1 MSNGPSWGK
10 RIVTVGNSILRFA
23 LFYHGYT
30 KLAFIG
36 GLLTLAWALDEW
48 FPSHMRHFFRPWAL
62 VINTAFLAYGVL
74 SGGPSILALFLAG
87 SSFLAWNAGLF
98 LERWTDGPLTI
109 QYQYLRRVG
118 ILTALG
124 LLAGFSA
131 VTLQGRFTLFFL
143 PVLLLILAAGF
154 LWLRLISRALREERK
169 D

>member
-1 MSNGPSWGK
+1 MVRLVK
-10 RIVTVGNSILRFA
+10 RLAAVGTSIFMFA

-30 KLAFIG
+30 GVAIIG
-36 GLLTLAWALDEW
+36 GLLNFAWAIDEW
-48 FPSHMRHFFRPWAL
+48 LGFDIRRFLRSWAL
-62 VINTAFLAYGVL
+62 VINTAFLVYGVL
-74 SGGPSILALFLAG
+74 NGRPSMLALFLAG
-87 SSFLAWNAGLF
+87 SSLLAWNAGLF

-143 PVLLLILAAGF
+143 PVLLLMLAAGF